1 MMTGDKR
8 ASFRKRTSIFLILM
22 LFISCTG
29 LALMSLSQDAI
40 SEASV
45 KIREVLVPSGKLIE
59 NAKREMDL
67 QIHELSLLDTFN
79 APHNSPLENQQRAL
93 LRLSPSIQALLSLHA
108 SPEFPKVFS
117 RVFAPWTESVLL
129 YKSKISEYKSFKEAT
144 NDLVILRDKT
154 RLLQRA
160 IDRELNVQLLNL
172 DESTQRHMQF
182 WILALVLSFIASTI
196 FARLVWKWVSP
207 LTELDTLLK
216 GSLKKNELPQLPSF
230 VGSGLSSAPS
240 EILNLT
246 ETLRD
251 HLMNFERQRKEHNI
265 REERLSD
272 ADRSLSTLFAAISH
286 LLRYNQELIDAL
298 IKKER
303 LASMSEVAA
312 QLAHEIRNPLNSMS
326 LKLEMLKEE
335 LSQENAEVIDR
346 VIDEIDRL
354 DALTESHLS
363 ETRNYYKGSWPLLLK
378 DTGSYSAGTLIDEL
392 KTLMSETFK
401 KEKIDFDC
409 KINPELLKQELQI
422 PKSVLKSALINL
434 IKNSQEA
441 IASLGESNGKR
452 IIEIEVIREV
462 DQWKFQIKDTGCG
475 FPKAFKNDPIKIFR
489 TSKEHGSGLGLVTAQ
504 KMLDAYK
511 GKLALLT
518 PTSPFSTMWE
528 IQITEPSVA
537 EHKAHSAKTLSRIGD
552 LS

>member
-1 MMTGDKR
+1 
-8 ASFRKRTSIFLILM
+8 
-22 LFISCTG
+22 
-29 LALMSLSQDAI
+29 
-40 SEASV
+40 
-45 KIREVLVPSGKLIE
+45 
-59 NAKREMDL
+59 
-67 QIHELSLLDTFN
+67 
-79 APHNSPLENQQRAL
+79 
-93 LRLSPSIQALLSLHA
+93 
-108 SPEFPKVFS
+108 
-117 RVFAPWTESVLL
+117 
-129 YKSKISEYKSFKEAT
+129 
-144 NDLVILRDKT
+144 
-154 RLLQRA
+154 
-160 IDRELNVQLLNL
+160 
-172 DESTQRHMQF
+172 
-182 WILALVLSFIASTI
+182 
-196 FARLVWKWVSP
+196 
-207 LTELDTLLK
+207 
-216 GSLKKNELPQLPSF
+216 
-230 VGSGLSSAPS
+230 
-240 EILNLT
+240 
-246 ETLRD
+246 
-251 HLMNFERQRKEHNI
+251 
-265 REERLSD
+265 
-272 ADRSLSTLFAAISH
+272 
-286 LLRYNQELIDAL
+286 
-298 IKKER
+298 
-303 LASMSEVAA
+303 
-312 QLAHEIRNPLNSMS
+312 MS